1 MIEERYLK
9 MATNIR
15 RTYLKLVNNLDL
27 YQNKVKDIS
36 EKLEL
41 TCVKIDKLQN
51 DLKKSGKNYSEKE
64 GLESLLKIIDEID
77 LEGKRL
83 ESFINPINLEI
94 EKLSKEESELYRQIV
109 EHHGNLT
116 QEQIV
121 SFVRDRLI
129 SEGLN

>member
-27 YQNKVKDIS
+27 YQSKVKDIS

-41 TCVKIDKLQN
+41 TCKKIDDLQN
-51 DLKKSGKNYSEKE
+51 NLKKSGKNYSEKE
-64 GLESLLKIIDEID
+64 GLESLLKIINEVD

-109 EHHGNLT
+109 EHHVNLT

-121 SFVRDRLI
+121 SCVRDRLI